1 MRVIIHFNKSS
12 KIKEFNRNQIISFI
26 FCITLFFMGLL
37 GTLISFYINS
47 SPNSLLAEN
56 RNLKATIRE
65 LTNKINSIQN
75 SLSKIYETERLLR
88 IAAGVDFE
96 NNYATGGEEDIN
108 IKKLL
113 SSKSTEVQT
122 ITKLTD
128 DLINK
133 VKFEQEK
140 FHLLVK
146 KFEEKSELAKH
157 IPAILPMDGYV
168 TEHGFGMRLHPILKI
183 WRMHE
188 GVDIMNLPGT
198 PVYAAG
204 AGKIAFAGW
213 NGSLGLCVIIDHGFG
228 YETTYGHL
236 SKINVREG
244 QRVTRFQKI
253 GECGSSGLSTG
264 SHLHYEVSFNG
275 QKQNPVYYFIK

>member
-1 MRVIIHFNKSS
+1 MRVIIHFNKSY
-12 KIKEFNRNQIISFI
+12 KIREFNRTQVISILSAITLLFIGLVATIIS
-26 FCITLFFMGLL
+26 L
-37 GTLISFYINS
+37 YIENS
-47 SPNSLLAEN
+47 SSSLIAEN
-56 RNLKATIRE
+56 KKLKVSISE
-65 LTNKINSIQN
+65 LSNKITEIQN
-75 SLSKIYETERLLR
+75 SLSKIYETGRVLQ
-88 IAAGVDFE
+88 IAAGVNFDQP
-96 NNYATGGEEDIN
+96 YATGGEEDIN
-108 IKKLL
+108 IKSLI
-113 SSKSTEVQT
+113 SSKNNEIKS
-122 ITKLTD
+122 IAKITD

-140 FHLLVK
+140 FDLLVK
-146 KFEEKSELAKH
+146 KLNEKTELAKH

-168 TEHGFGMRLHPILKI
+168 TEHGFGMRLHPILKV

-188 GVDIMNLPGT
+188 GVDIMNMPGT
-198 PVYAAG
+198 PVYASG
-204 AGKIAFAGW
+204 AGKVTFAGW

-244 QRVTRFQKI
+244 QKVTRFQKI
-253 GECGSSGLSTG
+253 GECGSTGLSTG